1 MKKTNKKNKM
11 KTIKIITIILAI
23 ILISIISFFGIYTQN
38 KNKVSNSVKDYQYAM
53 DINGARTIKLKVNTD
68 TKEVIKDKDGK
79 TIDSATDEEIE
90 KNGYTKENVPNN
102 SEDIL
107 NTENYKK
114 VKKVIEKRLKKLN
127 IQEYNIAV
135 NENNGEITIEIPE
148 DTTTD
153 TVVSNLTTIGK
164 FEIIDNDTNEV
175 LLNNDNIKSS
185 DVLYNTTSS
194 GTTIYLEIA
203 FNKEGKEK
211 LEEISKT
218 YVKQENN
225 TTANTTGDT
234 NVTNE
239 STNGTTN
246 NTTNNTT
253 ETSGTQKQITMKID
267 NETIMTTS
275 FDEPITTGKIQLSV
289 GKASTS
295 SETIQQYATQAK
307 NIATVLDSGNLVI
320 KYDIEKNQ
328 YILSDIEK
336 EDLVKIEIAV
346 AIVILVGI
354 IALIIKY
361 RVRGIF
367 AGIAY
372 VGLTAIYMLLVRYTN
387 VIISLESIFGII
399 TVLLLNYLFT
409 HILLENI
416 NKTEKED
423 IENIINKSTVKTYKQ
438 FFMKIVPIC
447 IMVIAF
453 CFIKWIPIS
462 SFGMIAFWGILL
474 IAAYNAVVTRILL
487 KIKTEE
493 K

>member
-114 VKKVIEKRLKKLN
+114 VKEVIEKRLKKLN
-127 IQEYNIAV
+127 VQEYNIAV

-164 FEIIDNDTNEV
+164 FEIIDNETNEV

-203 FNKEGKEK
+203 FDKEGKEK

-225 TTANTTGDT
+225 TT
-234 NVTNE
+234 
-239 STNGTTN
+239 
-246 NTTNNTT
+246 
-253 ETSGTQKQITMKID
+253 ETSGTQKQLTMKID

-320 KYDIEKNQ
+320 KYNIEKNQ

-354 IALIIKY
+354 IALIVKY
-361 RVRGIF
+361 RVRGIL

-399 TVLLLNYLFT
+399 TVLLLDYLFT

-453 CFIKWIPIS
+453 CFIKWVPIS

-474 IAAYNAVVTRILL
+474 IAAYNAVVTRTLL

>member
-68 TKEVIKDKDGK
+68 TKEVIKDKEGK

-114 VKKVIEKRLKKLN
+114 VKEVIEKRLKKLN
-127 IQEYNIAV
+127 VQEYNIAV
-135 NENNGEITIEIPE
+135 NGNNGEITIEIPE

-153 TVVSNLTTIGK
+153 TVVSSLTTIGK
-164 FEIIDNDTNEV
+164 FEIIDNDTKEV

-185 DVLYNTTSS
+185 DVLYNTKSS

-234 NVTNE
+234 NTTNK
-239 STNGTTN
+239 STNG
-246 NTTNNTT
+246 TTNNTT

-267 NETIMTTS
+267 GETIMTTS

-307 NIATVLDSGNLVI
+307 NIAAVLDSGNLVI
-320 KYDIEKNQ
+320 KY
-328 YILSDIEK
+328 DIEK

-346 AIVILVGI
+346 AIIILVGI
-354 IALIIKY
+354 IVLIVKY

-409 HILLENI
+409 HNLLENMS
-416 NKTEKED
+416 KTEKED
-423 IENIINKSTVKTYKQ
+423 TENITNKSTVKTYKQ

-474 IAAYNAVVTRILL
+474 IAAYNAVVTRTLL

>member
-1 MKKTNKKNKM
+1 
-11 KTIKIITIILAI
+11 
-23 ILISIISFFGIYTQN
+23 
-38 KNKVSNSVKDYQYAM
+38 
-53 DINGARTIKLKVNTD
+53 
-68 TKEVIKDKDGK
+68 
-79 TIDSATDEEIE
+79 
-90 KNGYTKENVPNN
+90 
-102 SEDIL
+102 
-107 NTENYKK
+107 
-114 VKKVIEKRLKKLN
+114 
-127 IQEYNIAV
+127 
-135 NENNGEITIEIPE
+135 
-148 DTTTD
+148 
-153 TVVSNLTTIGK
+153 
-164 FEIIDNDTNEV
+164 
-175 LLNNDNIKSS
+175 
-185 DVLYNTTSS
+185 
-194 GTTIYLEIA
+194 
-203 FNKEGKEK
+203 
-211 LEEISKT
+211 
-218 YVKQENN
+218 
-225 TTANTTGDT
+225 
-234 NVTNE
+234 
-239 STNGTTN
+239 
-246 NTTNNTT
+246 
-253 ETSGTQKQITMKID
+253 MKID

-354 IALIIKY
+354 IALIVKY

-438 FFMKIVPIC
+438 FFVKIVPIC

-474 IAAYNAVVTRILL
+474 IAAYNAVVTRTLL

>member
-114 VKKVIEKRLKKLN
+114 VKEVIEKRLKKLN

-246 NTTNNTT
+246 NTT

-354 IALIIKY
+354 IALIVKY

-372 VGLTAIYMLLVRYTN
+372 VGLTAIYMLLVP
-387 VIISLESIFGII
+387 IFGII

-474 IAAYNAVVTRILL
+474 IAAYNAVVTRTLL

>member
-68 TKEVIKDKDGK
+68 TKEVIKDKEGK

-114 VKKVIEKRLKKLN
+114 VKEVIEKRLKKLN
-127 IQEYNIAV
+127 VQEYNIAV
-135 NENNGEITIEIPE
+135 NGNNGEITIEIPE

-153 TVVSNLTTIGK
+153 TVVSSLTTIGK
-164 FEIIDNDTNEV
+164 FEIIDNDTKEV

-185 DVLYNTTSS
+185 DVLYNTKSS

-234 NVTNE
+234 NTTNK
-239 STNGTTN
+239 STNG
-246 NTTNNTT
+246 TTNNTT

-267 NETIMTTS
+267 GETIMTTS

-320 KYDIEKNQ
+320 KYDIEK
-328 YILSDIEK
+328 

-346 AIVILVGI
+346 AIIILVGI
-354 IALIIKY
+354 IVLIVKY

-409 HILLENI
+409 HNLLENMS
-416 NKTEKED
+416 KTEKED
-423 IENIINKSTVKTYKQ
+423 TENITNKSTVKTYKQ

-474 IAAYNAVVTRILL
+474 IAAYNAVVTRTLL

>member
-114 VKKVIEKRLKKLN
+114 VKEVIEKRLKKLN
-127 IQEYNIAV
+127 VQEYNIAV

-203 FNKEGKEK
+203 FDKEGKEK

-218 YVKQENN
+218 YVKQE
-225 TTANTTGDT
+225 
-234 NVTNE
+234 
-239 STNGTTN
+239 
-246 NTTNNTT
+246 NNTT

-320 KYDIEKNQ
+320 KYNIEKNQ

-354 IALIIKY
+354 IALIVKY
-361 RVRGIF
+361 RVRGIL

-399 TVLLLNYLFT
+399 TVLLLDYLFT

-453 CFIKWIPIS
+453 CFIKWVPIS

-474 IAAYNAVVTRILL
+474 IAAYNAVVTRTLL

>member
-114 VKKVIEKRLKKLN
+114 VKEVIEKRLKKLN
-127 IQEYNIAV
+127 VQEYNIAV

-164 FEIIDNDTNEV
+164 FEIIDNETNEV

-203 FNKEGKEK
+203 FDKEGKEK

-218 YVKQENN
+218 YVKQE
-225 TTANTTGDT
+225 
-234 NVTNE
+234 
-239 STNGTTN
+239 
-246 NTTNNTT
+246 NNTT

-320 KYDIEKNQ
+320 KYNIEKNQ

-354 IALIIKY
+354 IALIVKY
-361 RVRGIF
+361 RVRGIL

-399 TVLLLNYLFT
+399 TVLLLDYLFT

-453 CFIKWIPIS
+453 CFIKWVPIS

-474 IAAYNAVVTRILL
+474 IAAYNAVVTRTLL

>member
-68 TKEVIKDKDGK
+68 TKEVIKDKEGK

-114 VKKVIEKRLKKLN
+114 VKEVIEKRLKKLN
-127 IQEYNIAV
+127 VQEYNIAV
-135 NENNGEITIEIPE
+135 NGNNGEITIEIPE

-153 TVVSNLTTIGK
+153 TVVSSLTTIGK
-164 FEIIDNDTNEV
+164 FEIIDNDTKEV

-185 DVLYNTTSS
+185 DVLYNTKSS

-234 NVTNE
+234 NTTNK
-239 STNGTTN
+239 STNG
-246 NTTNNTT
+246 TTNNTT

-267 NETIMTTS
+267 GETIMTTS

-346 AIVILVGI
+346 AIIILVGI
-354 IALIIKY
+354 IVLIVKY

-409 HILLENI
+409 HNLLENMS
-416 NKTEKED
+416 KTEKED
-423 IENIINKSTVKTYKQ
+423 TENITNKSTVKTYKQ

-474 IAAYNAVVTRILL
+474 IAAYNAVVTRTLL

>member
-38 KNKVSNSVKDYQYAM
+38 KNKVSNRVKDYQYAM

-68 TKEVIKDKDGK
+68 TKEVIKDKEGK

-114 VKKVIEKRLKKLN
+114 VKEVIEKRLKKLN

-135 NENNGEITIEIPE
+135 NGNNGEITIEIPE

-211 LEEISKT
+211 IRR
-218 YVKQENN
+218 N
-225 TTANTTGDT
+225 
-234 NVTNE
+234 
-239 STNGTTN
+239 
-246 NTTNNTT
+246 
-253 ETSGTQKQITMKID
+253 
-267 NETIMTTS
+267 
-275 FDEPITTGKIQLSV
+275 
-289 GKASTS
+289 
-295 SETIQQYATQAK
+295 
-307 NIATVLDSGNLVI
+307 
-320 KYDIEKNQ
+320 
-328 YILSDIEK
+328 
-336 EDLVKIEIAV
+336 
-346 AIVILVGI
+346 
-354 IALIIKY
+354 
-361 RVRGIF
+361 
-367 AGIAY
+367 
-372 VGLTAIYMLLVRYTN
+372 
-387 VIISLESIFGII
+387 
-399 TVLLLNYLFT
+399 
-409 HILLENI
+409 
-416 NKTEKED
+416 
-423 IENIINKSTVKTYKQ
+423 
-438 FFMKIVPIC
+438 
-447 IMVIAF
+447 
-453 CFIKWIPIS
+453 
-462 SFGMIAFWGILL
+462 
-474 IAAYNAVVTRILL
+474 
-487 KIKTEE
+487 
-493 K
+493 